1 MTTIN
6 YNKVPTKKDL
16 VVELAKIH
24 KIKNYKD
31 KNVVELLFTIL
42 DETLEYRSQRERA
55 LYSIY
60 GKNIKIDNIS
70 NILEIHKDHIKFKDK
85 TNTTQT
91 CIGTIKECDCLYC
104 LSHHSPKSLFTV
116 LPEVGTTKWYDGPQN
131 ELVKKK

>member
-1 MTTIN
+1 MATIN
-6 YNKVPTKKDL
+6 YTKVPTKKDL

-42 DETLEYRSQRERA
+42 DETLESRSQRERA

-60 GKNIKIDNIS
+60 GK
-70 NILEIHKDHIKFKDK
+70 FKK
-85 TNTTQT
+85 KNGNTLV
-91 CIGTIKECDCLYC
+91 GHHNAIKECDCLYC
-104 LSHHSPKSLFTV
+104 LSYYSPKSLFT
-116 LPEVGTTKWYDGPQN
+116 YDGPQN

>member
-85 TNTTQT
+85 KEYPLGHYNT
-91 CIGTIKECDCLYC
+91 IEECNCLYC
-104 LSHHSPKSLFTV
+104 LSYHAQGSFIFPPT
-116 LPEVGTTKWYDGPQN
+116 YDGLNN
-131 ELVKKK
+131 ELRKV

>member
-1 MTTIN
+1 MATIN
-6 YNKVPTKKDL
+6 YTKVPTKKDL

-42 DETLEYRSQRERA
+42 DETLESRSQRERA

-70 NILEIHKDHIKFKDK
+70 NILEIQQDHIKFKK
-85 TNTTQT
+85 KNGNTLV
-91 CIGTIKECDCLYC
+91 GHHNAIKECDCLYC
-104 LSHHSPKSLFTV
+104 LSYYSPKSLFT
-116 LPEVGTTKWYDGPQN
+116 YDGPQN